1 MRSACGITDN
11 FPVHFDLVTGF
22 RDIERSEIP
31 DVPTDDGVERECL
44 IDTVRK
50 LSRQRPPDA
59 FLRIHVPERFVRA
72 VYPEPSVPD
81 GKRVA
86 RQSDTPFD
94 VVFQDMH
101 LDLVPAV
108 GMREVEDQH
117 VAPLCFPKSR
127 CAVYLGLFQP
137 QRRVES
143 NSRAPSVGFQT
154 ATKSPSTSSRLHRV
168 AGDAEGGEEEDL
180 REEPK
185 GDQNH
190 QSEK

>member
-1 MRSACGITDN
+1 MPYR
-11 FPVHFDLVTGF
+11 HRL
-22 RDIERSEIP
+22 
-31 DVPTDDGVERECL
+31 
-44 IDTVRK
+44 K

-117 VAPLCFPKSR
+117 VAPLCFPEIPVCGVSR
-127 CAVYLGLFQP
+127 SVPAAA
-137 QRRVES
+137 
-143 NSRAPSVGFQT
+143 SR
-154 ATKSPSTSSRLHRV
+154 
-168 AGDAEGGEEEDL
+168 
-180 REEPK
+180 
-185 GDQNH
+185 
-190 QSEK
+190 

>member
-1 MRSACGITDN
+1 MPYRHR
-11 FPVHFDLVTGF
+11 P
-22 RDIERSEIP
+22 E
-31 DVPTDDGVERECL
+31 
-44 IDTVRK
+44 

-137 QRRVES
+137 QRRVEVEQPCAE
-143 NSRAPSVGFQT
+143 RRFPDRHEIPFDQF
-154 ATKSPSTSSRLHRV
+154 RLHRV